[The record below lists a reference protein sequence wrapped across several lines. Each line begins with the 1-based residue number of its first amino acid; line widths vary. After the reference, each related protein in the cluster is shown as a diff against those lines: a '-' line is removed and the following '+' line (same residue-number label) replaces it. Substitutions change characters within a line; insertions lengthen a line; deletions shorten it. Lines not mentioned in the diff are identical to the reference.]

1 MENIIIMTLKSVQ
14 SVIINDKHCFELYGY
29 DVLIDN
35 NCKPWLIEINASP
48 SLSVTGNIDKEL
60 KTNLIKDLYSIVIPE
75 DWNEDSS
82 RNGAN
87 TCCLSKVGDFNLL
100 YDELQEKKNIQ
111 KSKNTQNVNNNN
123 NKIIWK

>member
-1 MENIIIMTLKSVQ
+1 MTLKSVQ

-100 YDELQEKKNIQ
+100 YDEL
-111 KSKNTQNVNNNN
+111 
-123 NKIIWK
+123 